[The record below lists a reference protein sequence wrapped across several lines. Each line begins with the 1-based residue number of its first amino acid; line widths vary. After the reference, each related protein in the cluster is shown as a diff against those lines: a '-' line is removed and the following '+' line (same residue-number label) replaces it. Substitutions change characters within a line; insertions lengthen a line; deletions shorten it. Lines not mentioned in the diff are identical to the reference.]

1 MRHLHLELR
10 KLSREVDSIF
20 GTQMT
25 FKMACYFNWIV
36 IDLRIIFSA
45 ILTDNYVKSNNILC
59 AVLYLFLLFHNVSK
73 FLLINYVC
81 ETVSTKADAT
91 GYLLNKLSYT
101 TFDVEVREI
110 ISQFSLQMTYEPL
123 RFYGIG
129 FFQFGSKFL
138 YRFIMSI
145 ATVLVIVIQAHVNK

>member
-25 FKMACYFNWIV
+25 FKMAF
-36 IDLRIIFSA
+36 
-45 ILTDNYVKSNNILC
+45 
-59 AVLYLFLLFHNVSK
+59 LYLFLFFHNVSK

-81 ETVSTKADAT
+81 ETVSIKANAT
-91 GYLLNKLSYT
+91 GYLLNKLSYS
-101 TFDVEVREI
+101 TFDVEVREV
-110 ISQFSLQMTYEPL
+110 ISQFSLQMTYKPL

-145 ATVLVIVIQAHVNK
+145 ATVLVIVIQAHVNSN